1 MFYKALLLFFSLSFS
16 SLSEATSYTRGTW
29 YCDNFEEARED
40 HKAYPDSVD
49 LEMGYSMCLITKG
62 EDNEALIRLRHIV
75 KNQNNVEAASLIA
88 YYIRTDGRLDGS
100 TDENRLDEAIQA
112 YFKVLSLIDFD
123 PNYPYDGYIAY
134 ERESQTELNA
144 TSLVPQLYMAKFWD
158 GAHGLYNQH
167 LLKSPSYKGD
177 RDLKT
182 YPQHSPYTIDSL
194 NKVIKFANECLALPG
209 KPHFQRN
216 AYIAHREACQI
227 LKDAGTAL
235 RPLQEQKLV
244 LLAGESCKDLPQCP
258 EYDELGD
265 KTGLLLK
272 QTFSRL
278 KNIFAALQLEG
289 KRIASQ

>member
-1 MFYKALLLFFSLSFS
+1 M
-16 SLSEATSYTRGTW
+16 
-29 YCDNFEEARED
+29 
-40 HKAYPDSVD
+40 
-49 LEMGYSMCLITKG
+49 
-62 EDNEALIRLRHIV
+62 IRLRHIV
-75 KNQNNVEAASLIA
+75 KNQNNVKAASLIA

-123 PNYPYDGYIAY
+123 PNYPYDDYIAY

-158 GAHGLYNQH
+158 GAHGNYNQH

-182 YPQHSPYTIDSL
+182 YPQYSPYTMDSL

-227 LKDAGTAL
+227 LKVTATAI
-235 RPLQEQKLV
+235 RPLEEQKLV

-258 EYDELGD
+258 EYDELAD
-265 KTGLLLK
+265 EIR
-272 QTFSRL
+272 FSP
-278 KNIFAALQLEG
+278 
-289 KRIASQ
+289 